1 MLARAELSE
10 FLTGGEIGQGQARR
24 VKHIGERRGM
34 GASGDGPRV
43 PASGERRSVP
53 FARFRAPVI
62 GPPARDAG
70 GTAEPPARD
79 AGNSGAGSGGNS
91 GAGTPGQGKP
101 DRQSDSRRAAI
112 WLAATFVGAVGIAVG
127 NDLTTVFAHSPALFI
142 IVLAVVTIAIGA
154 LYFSSDMRDRLRSS
168 GPAEIDT
175 DENNS
180 VRIDA
185 GASVVKTGATSTGQ
199 AEQQPPTTA
208 KPNRERGSGRP
219 IGDDVAEPSPAAR
232 WWLIVFCVALAMSVT
247 FGYGFWVI
255 GNGFAHSSALGVW
268 GLVSVVVVL
277 AVVMLLARRLRG
289 VPGRLP
295 SASGWLAWLRAWR
308 NGVLAIGVS
317 AIGLSSGATLGYA
330 QLLPG
335 PVPAVPCPPPTELRV
350 LAASEVLGPLQA
362 AITDYEQGERSRF
375 ASACYAVDIT
385 AYAAGNDKAAD
396 DGIVG
401 GWNLADGP
409 RPDVWLPASVE
420 ELPVKT
426 SPTDNPVI
434 DPLGSIATSPV
445 VVAVP
450 SGLVTPALRQY
461 EENYSLSDIY
471 EAIKGGFTLQ
481 VPNPRLSETARLGI
495 ADLYP
500 ALSQAEQAQIG
511 DSVSFP
517 TDSGN
522 LLCQSAPSKP
532 TAYLVS
538 EVTVRQSNDG
548 DLGASACPAQQAAQG
563 QLAAFSPATGNG
575 VVLDFPYTTVTWH
588 GAKPSAAKVH
598 AEEDFFRWLISPA
611 GTHALTAQGLSPPGP
626 EASLP
631 SPDAVDAAVN
641 GFTQVQPSARI
652 LIAID
657 DSMPMRPY
665 LGQIAQATD
674 ALLGPS
680 GQGGNLSSRDSFGIW
695 AFPSPSGATEKTA
708 VPLGPES
715 AAQRGRVPP
724 AVAAIAGAGH
734 SAEFD
739 LVYDAAI
746 SLSSQAPP
754 GSASSLVILTDGD
767 NRPADAGGKD
777 MVAITNLL
785 AAQKPGSLPIKVY
798 VIAFGPAGCAETPSG
813 LSGDSL
819 NALAKAGGGTC
830 ADAASG
836 SLQQQ
841 LAQDISALSTGG

>member
-1 MLARAELSE
+1 
-10 FLTGGEIGQGQARR
+10 
-24 VKHIGERRGM
+24 
-34 GASGDGPRV
+34 V
-43 PASGERRSVP
+43 P
-53 FARFRAPVI
+53 
-62 GPPARDAG
+62 
-70 GTAEPPARD
+70 
-79 AGNSGAGSGGNS
+79 
-91 GAGTPGQGKP
+91 P
-101 DRQSDSRRAAI
+101 DRPPDSRRAAI

-142 IVLAVVTIAIGA
+142 VVLAVVTIAIGA
-154 LYFSSDMRDRLRSS
+154 LYFFSDMRDRLWSF

-175 DENNS
+175 GENNS
-180 VRIDA
+180 GRGDA
-185 GASVVKTGATSTGQ
+185 GASAAKTGPASTGLAGGQ
-199 AEQQPPTTA
+199 AGRQPSTMA
-208 KPNRERGSGRP
+208 DKDRGSSRALGA
-219 IGDDVAEPSPAAR
+219 DDVAEPSPALR
-232 WWLIVFCVALAMSVT
+232 WWLIIFCVALAMSVT
-247 FGYGFWVI
+247 FAYGFWVI
-255 GNGFAHSSALGVW
+255 GNGFAHSSVLGVW

-277 AVVMLLARRLRG
+277 AAVMLLARRLRG
-289 VPGRLP
+289 APDWLRGTP
-295 SASGWLAWLRAWR
+295 DWLAWLHAWR

-330 QLLPG
+330 QLLPD
-335 PVPAVPCPPPTELRV
+335 PVPAAPCPAPTELRG
-350 LAASEVLGPLQA
+350 LAASEVLGSLQA
-362 AITDYEQGERSRF
+362 AITKYEQDERSRF
-375 ASACYAVDIT
+375 ASSCYAVDIT
-385 AYAAGNDKAAD
+385 AYAAGNDKAAN

-409 RPDVWLPASVE
+409 RPDVWVPASTE

-426 SPTDNPVI
+426 SSADNPVL
-434 DPLGSIATSPV
+434 DPHHSIATSPV

-450 SGLVTPALRQY
+450 SRLVTPALAQY
-461 EENYSLSDIY
+461 ERNQSLSDIY
-471 EAIKGGFTLQ
+471 EAIKGSFTLQ

-495 ADLYP
+495 ANLYP
-500 ALSQAEQAQIG
+500 ALSPAEQARIG

-522 LLCQSAPSKP
+522 LLCQSAPTKP

-538 EVTVRQSNDG
+538 NVTVRQNNDG
-548 DLGASACPAQQAAQG
+548 DLGASACPGQQATQG
-563 QLAAFSPATGNG
+563 QLAAFSPANGNG
-575 VVLDFPYTTVTWH
+575 VVLDFPYTTVTWRD
-588 GAKPSAAKVH
+588 AKPSAAKVH
-598 AEEDFFRWLISPA
+598 AEQDFYNWLIGEA
-611 GTHALTAQGLSPPGP
+611 GRKALTAQGLNPPGLEP
-626 EASLP
+626 SLP
-631 SPDAVDAAVN
+631 SPDAVDAAVS
-641 GFTQVQPSARI
+641 GFTKVQPSARI

-657 DSMPMRPY
+657 DSTPMRPY

-674 ALLGPS
+674 AVLGPN

-695 AFPSPSGATEKTA
+695 AFPGPGSATEKTA
-708 VPLGPES
+708 VPLGPQS

-724 AVAAIAGAGH
+724 AIAAIAAHGH

-746 SLSSQAPP
+746 SLSGQAPA

-767 NRPADAGGKD
+767 NQPTDAGGKD
-777 MVAITNLL
+777 MAAITNLL
-785 AAQKPGSLPIKVY
+785 AAQRPGSLPIKVY

-830 ADAASG
+830 ANAASG

>member
-1 MLARAELSE
+1 
-10 FLTGGEIGQGQARR
+10 
-24 VKHIGERRGM
+24 M

-62 GPPARDAG
+62 GTPARDEG
-70 GTAEPPARD
+70 GTAEPPAGGAGASGAGG
-79 AGNSGAGSGGNS
+79 AGNSEAGA
-91 GAGTPGQGKP
+91 PGRGKP
-101 DRQSDSRRAAI
+101 DRPPDSRRAAI
-112 WLAATFVGAVGIAVG
+112 WLAATFDGAVGMAVG
-127 NDLTTVFAHSPALFI
+127 NDLTTVFAHSPAIFI
-142 IVLAVVTIAIGA
+142 VVLTVVTIAIGA
-154 LYFSSDMRDRLRSS
+154 LYFFSDMRDRLRSS
-168 GPAEIDT
+168 GPAEIDAG
-175 DENNS
+175 ENNS
-180 VRIDA
+180 DRGDA
-185 GASVVKTGATSTGQ
+185 GASVTKTSAVSTALADGGQATREQATGGQ
-199 AEQQPPTTA
+199 AERQPPTMA
-208 KPNRERGSGRP
+208 DKDHRSSRALDA
-219 IGDDVAEPSPAAR
+219 DDVAEPSPTLR
-232 WWLIVFCVALAMSVT
+232 WWLIIFCVALAMSVT
-247 FGYGFWVI
+247 FAYGFWVI
-255 GNGFAHSSALGVW
+255 GNGFAHSSVLGVW

-277 AVVMLLARRLRG
+277 AVVMLLARRLR
-289 VPGRLP
+289 
-295 SASGWLAWLRAWR
+295 SAPDWLAWLRAWR

-335 PVPAVPCPPPTELRV
+335 PLAAAPCPAPTELRV

-362 AITDYEQGERSRF
+362 AITKYEQDERSRF
-375 ASACYAVDIT
+375 ASSCYAVDIT
-385 AYAAGNDKAAD
+385 AYAAGNDKAAN

-409 RPDVWLPASVE
+409 RPDVWVPASTE
-420 ELPVKT
+420 ELPTQT
-426 SPTDNPVI
+426 SPVDNPVL
-434 DPLGSIATSPV
+434 DLRGSIATSPV

-450 SGLVTPALRQY
+450 SGLVTPALAQY
-461 EENYSLSDIY
+461 ERNHALADIY
-471 EAIKGGFTLQ
+471 EAIKSSFTLQ

-500 ALSQAEQAQIG
+500 ALSQAEQARIG

-517 TDSGN
+517 TDSSN
-522 LLCQSAPSKP
+522 LLCQSAPGKP

-538 EVTVRQSNDG
+538 GVIVRRSNDG
-548 DLGASACPAQQAAQG
+548 DLGASACPGQQAAQG
-563 QLAAFSPATGNG
+563 QLTAFSPANGNG
-575 VVLDFPYTTVTWH
+575 VVLDFPYTTVTWRD
-588 GAKPSAAKVH
+588 AKPSAAKVH
-598 AEEDFFRWLISPA
+598 AEMDFYNWLISHA
-611 GTHALTAQGLSPPGP
+611 GQQALTGQGLNSPGP

-631 SPDAVDAAVN
+631 SADAVDAAVS

-657 DSMPMRPY
+657 DSTPMRPY

-674 ALLGPS
+674 ALLGPN

-695 AFPSPSGATEKTA
+695 AFPGLGNDTEKTA
-708 VPLGPES
+708 VPLGPQS

-724 AVAAIAGAGH
+724 AVAAIAAHGH

-746 SLSSQAPP
+746 SLSGQAPP
-754 GSASSLVILTDGD
+754 GSASSLVLLTDGD
-767 NRPADAGGKD
+767 NQPTDAGGKD
-777 MVAITNLL
+777 MAAITNLL
-785 AAQKPGSLPIKVY
+785 AAQEPGSLPIKVY

-830 ADAASG
+830 ANAASG

>member
-1 MLARAELSE
+1 MPARAELPE
-10 FLTGGEIGQGQARR
+10 YLTGGEIGRGQARM
-24 VKHIGERRGM
+24 VKHTGERRGM

-70 GTAEPPARD
+70 GTAEPPAGD

-91 GAGTPGQGKP
+91 GADTAGQGKP
-101 DRQSDSRRAAI
+101 DPQPDSRRAAI

-127 NDLTTVFAHSPALFI
+127 NDLTTVFAHSPVLFI
-142 IVLAVVTIAIGA
+142 VVLTVVTITIGA
-154 LYFSSDMRDRLRSS
+154 LYFFSDMRDRLRSS

-175 DENNS
+175 SENNS

-185 GASVVKTGATSTGQ
+185 GASMVKTGAASTGQ
-199 AEQQPPTTA
+199 AGQQPPSTA
-208 KPNRERGSGRP
+208 EPDRGSGRA
-219 IGDDVAEPSPAAR
+219 IGADDVAEPSPAVR

-247 FGYGFWVI
+247 FAYGFWVI
-255 GNGFAHSSALGVW
+255 GNGFAHSSVLGVW

-277 AVVMLLARRLRG
+277 AVVMLLARRLR
-289 VPGRLP
+289 
-295 SASGWLAWLRAWR
+295 SAPDWLAWLRAWR

-335 PVPAVPCPPPTELRV
+335 PVAAAPCPAPTELRV

-362 AITDYEQGERSRF
+362 AITSYEQDERSRF
-375 ASACYAVDIT
+375 ASSCYAVDIT

-409 RPDVWLPASVE
+409 RPDVWVPASVE

-426 SPTDNPVI
+426 SPVDNPVL
-434 DPLGSIATSPV
+434 DPRGSIATSPV

-450 SGLVTPALRQY
+450 SGFVTPALAQY
-461 EENYSLSDIY
+461 ERNHSLSDIY
-471 EAIKGGFTLQ
+471 EAIKGSLTLQ

-500 ALSQAEQAQIG
+500 ALSEAEQAQIG

-522 LLCQSAPSKP
+522 LLCQSAPAKP

-538 EVTVRQSNDG
+538 NVTVRQNNDG
-548 DLGASACPAQQAAQG
+548 DLGASACPGQQAAQG
-563 QLAAFSPATGNG
+563 QLTAFSPANGNG
-575 VVLDFPYTTVTWH
+575 VVLDFPYTTVSWRD
-588 GAKPSAAKVH
+588 AKPSAAKVH
-598 AEEDFFRWLISPA
+598 AEQDFYNWLISEA
-611 GTHALTAQGLSPPGP
+611 GRKALTAQGLNPPGLEP
-626 EASLP
+626 SLP
-631 SPDAVDAAVN
+631 SPDAVDAAVS
-641 GFTQVQPSARI
+641 GFTRVQPSARI

-674 ALLGPS
+674 AVLGPN
-680 GQGGNLSSRDSFGIW
+680 GQGGNLSGRDSFGIW
-695 AFPSPSGATEKTA
+695 AFPSPSGATEKTL
-708 VPLGPES
+708 VPLGTES

-724 AVAAIAGAGH
+724 AVAAIAGRGH

-767 NRPADAGGKD
+767 NQPTDPGGKD
-777 MVAITNLL
+777 MAAITNLL

-830 ADAASG
+830 ANAAGG

>member
-1 MLARAELSE
+1 
-10 FLTGGEIGQGQARR
+10 
-24 VKHIGERRGM
+24 M

-53 FARFRAPVI
+53 FARFKAPVL
-62 GPPARDAG
+62 GPPARDG
-70 GTAEPPARD
+70 GGAAEPPAGG
-79 AGNSGAGSGGNS
+79 AGTGGTGNSGP
-91 GAGTPGQGKP
+91 GAPARGKP
-101 DRQSDSRRAAI
+101 DRQPDSRRAAI

-142 IVLAVVTIAIGA
+142 GVLAVVTIAIGA
-154 LYFSSDMRDRLRSS
+154 LYFFSDMRDRLRSS
-168 GPAEIDT
+168 GATET
-175 DENNS
+175 GTGENNS
-180 VRIDA
+180 DRNDA
-185 GASVVKTGATSTGQ
+185 SASVVKTGADSTRQATGGQ
-199 AEQQPPTTA
+199 AEQQPPPTVE
-208 KPNRERGSGRP
+208 PDRGTGRALRA
-219 IGDDVAEPSPAAR
+219 DDVAEPSPAVR
-232 WWLIVFCVALAMSVT
+232 WWLIVCCVALAMSVT
-247 FGYGFWVI
+247 FAYGFWVI
-255 GNGFAHSSALGVW
+255 GDGFAHSSVLGVW

-277 AVVMLLARRLRG
+277 AVVMLLARRLR
-289 VPGRLP
+289 
-295 SASGWLAWLRAWR
+295 SAPNWLAWLRAWR

-335 PVPAVPCPPPTELRV
+335 PVAAAPCPPPTELRV
-350 LAASEVLGPLQA
+350 LAASEALGPLQA
-362 AITDYEQGERSRF
+362 AITDYEQDERSRF
-375 ASACYAVDIT
+375 ASPCYAVDIT

-396 DGIVG
+396 DGIIG

-409 RPDVWLPASVE
+409 RPDVWLPASTE

-426 SPTDNPVI
+426 SPADDPALA
-434 DPLGSIATSPV
+434 PLGSIATSPV

-450 SGLVTPALRQY
+450 SALVTPALAQY
-461 EENYSLSDIY
+461 EQNHALSDIY

-500 ALSQAEQAQIG
+500 ALSQAEQARIG

-522 LLCQSAPSKP
+522 LLCQSTPTKP

-538 EVTVRQSNDG
+538 NVTVRQSNDG
-548 DLGASACPAQQAAQG
+548 SLGASACPAQQAAPR
-563 QLAAFSPATGNG
+563 QLTAFSPANGNG

-588 GAKPSAAKVH
+588 GVKPSAAKAN
-598 AEEDFFRWLISPA
+598 AEQDFFRWLISPA
-611 GTHALTAQGLSPPGP
+611 GRKALTAQGLNPPGLQP
-626 EASLP
+626 SLP
-631 SPDAVDAAVN
+631 SPDAVDAAVS
-641 GFTQVQPSARI
+641 GFTRVQPSARI

-657 DSMPMRPY
+657 DSTPMRPY

-674 ALLGPS
+674 ALLGPN
-680 GQGGNLSSRDSFGIW
+680 GQGGNLSGRDSFGIW
-695 AFPSPSGATEKTA
+695 AFPGPGSATEKTA
-708 VPLGPES
+708 VPLGTES
-715 AAQRGRVPP
+715 AAQRGRVPA
-724 AVAAIAGAGH
+724 AVAAIAAHGH

-746 SLSSQAPP
+746 SLSGQAPP

-767 NRPADAGGKD
+767 NQPTDPGGKD

-819 NALAKAGGGTC
+819 TALAKAGGGTC
-830 ADAASG
+830 ANAASG

>member
-1 MLARAELSE
+1 MPVRAELPE
-10 FLTGGEIGQGQARR
+10 FLTCVEIGRGQVRT
-24 VKHIGERRGM
+24 VKHAGERRGM

-53 FARFRAPVI
+53 FARFRAPAI
-62 GPPARDAG
+62 GTPARDEG
-70 GTAEPPARD
+70 GAAEPPVGASGAGG
-79 AGNSGAGSGGNS
+79 AGNSGAGAPSRE
-91 GAGTPGQGKP
+91 KP
-101 DRQSDSRRAAI
+101 DRPPDSRRAAI

-127 NDLTTVFAHSPALFI
+127 NDLTTVFAHSPATFVV
-142 IVLAVVTIAIGA
+142 VLAVVTIAIGA
-154 LYFSSDMRDRLRSS
+154 LYFFSDMRDRLRSS

-175 DENNS
+175 GETNS
-180 VRIDA
+180 DRIDM
-185 GASVVKTGATSTGQ
+185 GASAVKPSRGPGRALGA
-199 AEQQPPTTA
+199 
-208 KPNRERGSGRP
+208 
-219 IGDDVAEPSPAAR
+219 DDVAEPSPAVR
-232 WWLIVFCVALAMSVT
+232 WWLIIFCVALAMSVT
-247 FGYGFWVI
+247 FAYGFWVI

-289 VPGRLP
+289 AP
-295 SASGWLAWLRAWR
+295 GWLAWLRAWR

-335 PVPAVPCPPPTELRV
+335 LVPAVPCPPPTELRV

-362 AITDYEQGERSRF
+362 AITKYEQDERSRF
-375 ASACYAVDIT
+375 ASFCYAVDVT

-409 RPDVWLPASVE
+409 RPDVWVPASLE

-426 SPTDNPVI
+426 SPADNPV
-434 DPLGSIATSPV
+434 LGPSRSIATSPV

-461 EENYSLSDIY
+461 EENQALSDIY
-471 EAIKGGFTLQ
+471 EAIKGSFTLQ
-481 VPNPRLSETARLGI
+481 LPNPRLSETARLGI

-538 EVTVRQSNDG
+538 NVTVRQNNDG
-548 DLGASACPAQQAAQG
+548 DLGASACPGQQTAQEY
-563 QLAAFSPATGNG
+563 LTAFTPPNGNG
-575 VVLDFPYTTVTWH
+575 VVLDFPYTTVSWH
-588 GAKPSAAKVH
+588 GARPSAAKTH
-598 AEEDFFRWLISPA
+598 AEQDFYNWLTSPA
-611 GTHALTAQGLSPPGP
+611 GQQALTSQGLNPPGP

-631 SPDAVDAAVN
+631 SPDAVDAAVS
-641 GFTQVQPSARI
+641 GFTRVQPSARI

-674 ALLGPS
+674 ALLGPN

-724 AVAAIAGAGH
+724 AVAAIAAHGH

>member
-1 MLARAELSE
+1 
-10 FLTGGEIGQGQARR
+10 
-24 VKHIGERRGM
+24 
-34 GASGDGPRV
+34 
-43 PASGERRSVP
+43 
-53 FARFRAPVI
+53 
-62 GPPARDAG
+62 
-70 GTAEPPARD
+70 
-79 AGNSGAGSGGNS
+79 
-91 GAGTPGQGKP
+91 
-101 DRQSDSRRAAI
+101 
-112 WLAATFVGAVGIAVG
+112 
-127 NDLTTVFAHSPALFI
+127 
-142 IVLAVVTIAIGA
+142 VLAVVTIAIGA
-154 LYFSSDMRDRLRSS
+154 LYFFSDMRDRLWSS

-175 DENNS
+175 GENNS
-180 VRIDA
+180 DRGDA
-185 GASVVKTGATSTGQ
+185 GASAAKTGPASTGLVGGQ
-199 AEQQPPTTA
+199 AGRQPPTMA
-208 KPNRERGSGRP
+208 DKDRGSSRALGA
-219 IGDDVAEPSPAAR
+219 DDVAEPSPALR
-232 WWLIVFCVALAMSVT
+232 WWLIIFCVALAMSVT
-247 FGYGFWVI
+247 FAYGFWVI
-255 GNGFAHSSALGVW
+255 GNGFAHSSVLGIW

-277 AVVMLLARRLRG
+277 AAVMLLARRLRG
-289 VPGRLP
+289 APDWLR
-295 SASGWLAWLRAWR
+295 SAPDWLAWLRAWR

-330 QLLPG
+330 QLLPD
-335 PVPAVPCPPPTELRV
+335 PVPAAPCPAPTELRV

-362 AITDYEQGERSRF
+362 AITKYEQDERSRF
-375 ASACYAVDIT
+375 ASSCYAVDIT
-385 AYAAGNDKAAD
+385 AYAAGNDKAAN

-409 RPDVWLPASVE
+409 RPDVWVAASTE

-426 SPTDNPVI
+426 SPVDNPV
-434 DPLGSIATSPV
+434 LGRPRSIATSPV

-450 SGLVTPALRQY
+450 SGLITPALAQY
-461 EENYSLSDIY
+461 EENQALSDIY
-471 EAIKGGFTLQ
+471 EAIKGSFTLQ

-538 EVTVRQSNDG
+538 EVTVRQNNDG
-548 DLGASACPAQQAAQG
+548 DLGASACPGQQAAQEH
-563 QLAAFSPATGNG
+563 LTAFTPPNGNG
-575 VVLDFPYTTVTWH
+575 VVLDFPYTTVSWH
-588 GAKPSAAKVH
+588 GARPSAAKTH
-598 AEEDFFRWLISPA
+598 AEQDFYNWLTSPA
-611 GTHALTAQGLSPPGP
+611 GQQALTSQGLNSPGP

-631 SPDAVDAAVN
+631 SPDAVDAAVS
-641 GFTQVQPSARI
+641 GFTKVQPSARI

-657 DSMPMRPY
+657 DSTPMRPY

-680 GQGGNLSSRDSFGIW
+680 GQGGNLSGRDSFGIW
-695 AFPSPSGATEKTA
+695 AFPGPGSATEKTA
-708 VPLGPES
+708 VPLGPQS

-724 AVAAIAGAGH
+724 AVAAIAAHGH

-746 SLSSQAPP
+746 SLSSQAPA

-767 NRPADAGGKD
+767 NQPTDAGGKD
-777 MVAITNLL
+777 MAAITNLL
-785 AAQKPGSLPIKVY
+785 AAQRPGSLPIKVY

-830 ADAASG
+830 ANAASG

>member
-1 MLARAELSE
+1 MPARAELWE
-10 FLTGGEIGQGQARR
+10 FLTGGEIGRGQARR
-24 VKHIGERRGM
+24 VKHTGERRGM

-43 PASGERRSVP
+43 PASGERRSIP

-62 GPPARDAG
+62 GPPARDAD
-70 GTAEPPARD
+70 GTAGPPSGD
-79 AGNSGAGSGGNS
+79 AGNSGAGGTGNS
-91 GAGTPGQGKP
+91 GAGTTGQGKP
-101 DRQSDSRRAAI
+101 DPQPDSRRAAI

-142 IVLAVVTIAIGA
+142 VVLAVVTIAIGA
-154 LYFSSDMRDRLRSS
+154 LYFFGDMRDRLRSS

-175 DENNS
+175 GENNS

-185 GASVVKTGATSTGQ
+185 GASVVKTGTASTGQ
-199 AEQQPPTTA
+199 AERQPPPTA
-208 KPNRERGSGRP
+208 TPERERGSGRP
-219 IGDDVAEPSPAAR
+219 IGEDVAEPSPAVR

-255 GNGFAHSSALGVW
+255 GNGFAHSSVLGVW

-277 AVVMLLARRLRG
+277 AVVMLLARRLR
-289 VPGRLP
+289 
-295 SASGWLAWLRAWR
+295 SAPDWLAWLRAWR

-335 PVPAVPCPPPTELRV
+335 PVTAAPCPAPTELRV

-362 AITDYEQGERSRF
+362 AITSYEQDERSRF
-375 ASACYAVDIT
+375 ASSCYAVDIT

-409 RPDVWLPASVE
+409 RPDVWVPASTE
-420 ELPVKT
+420 ELPVQAA
-426 SPTDNPVI
+426 SADNPVL
-434 DPLGSIATSPV
+434 DPHDSIATSPI

-450 SGLVTPALRQY
+450 SGLVTSALAQY
-461 EENYSLSDIY
+461 EQNHSLPDIY
-471 EAIKGGFTLQ
+471 EAIKGSFTLQ

-522 LLCQSAPSKP
+522 LLCQSAPTEP
-532 TAYLVS
+532 TSYLVS
-538 EVTVRQSNDG
+538 KVTVWQNNDG
-548 DLGASACPAQQAAQG
+548 DLGASACPRQAAQG
-563 QLAAFSPATGNG
+563 QLTAFSPANGNG
-575 VVLDFPYTTVTWH
+575 VVLDFPYTTVSWH
-588 GAKPSAAKVH
+588 DAKPSAAKVH
-598 AEEDFFRWLISPA
+598 AEQDFYNWLISQA
-611 GTHALTAQGLSPPGP
+611 GRKALTAQGLNPPGLQP
-626 EASLP
+626 SLP
-631 SPDAVDAAVN
+631 SPDAVDAAVS
-641 GFTQVQPSARI
+641 GFTKAQPSARI
-652 LIAID
+652 LIAVD
-657 DSMPMRPY
+657 DSTPMRPY

-674 ALLGPS
+674 AVLGPN
-680 GQGGNLSSRDSFGIW
+680 GQGGNLSGHDSFGIW
-695 AFPSPSGATEKTA
+695 AFPSPSGATEKTL
-708 VPLGPES
+708 VPLGTES

-724 AVAAIAGAGH
+724 ALAAIAAHGH

-739 LVYDAAI
+739 LVYNAVQ
-746 SLSSQAPP
+746 SLSSQPP
-754 GSASSLVILTDGD
+754 AGSASSLVLLTDGD
-767 NRPADAGGKD
+767 NQPTDPGGKD
-777 MVAITNLL
+777 MITITNLL
-785 AAQKPGSLPIKVY
+785 SAQKPGGLPIKVY

-819 NALAKAGGGTC
+819 TALAKAGGGTC
-830 ADAASG
+830 ANAASG

>member
-1 MLARAELSE
+1 
-10 FLTGGEIGQGQARR
+10 
-24 VKHIGERRGM
+24 M

-62 GPPARDAG
+62 GPPARGAD

-79 AGNSGAGSGGNS
+79 AGNSGAGSGGS
-91 GAGTPGQGKP
+91 WGADTTGQGKP
-101 DRQSDSRRAAI
+101 DRQPDSRRAAI

-127 NDLTTVFAHSPALFI
+127 NDLTTVFARSPALFI

-154 LYFSSDMRDRLRSS
+154 LYFFSDMRDRLRSS

-175 DENNS
+175 GENNS
-180 VRIDA
+180 DRNDTSD
-185 GASVVKTGATSTGQ
+185 SVVKTGGQ
-199 AEQQPPTTA
+199 AEQQPPTSA
-208 KPNRERGSGRP
+208 KPDRDRGLGRAL
-219 IGDDVAEPSPAAR
+219 GAGAAEPSSAVR
-232 WWLIVFCVALAMSVT
+232 WWLIIFCVALAMSVT
-247 FGYGFWVI
+247 FAYGFWVI
-255 GNGFAHSSALGVW
+255 GNGFAHSSVLGVW

-277 AVVMLLARRLRG
+277 AVVMLLARRLR
-289 VPGRLP
+289 
-295 SASGWLAWLRAWR
+295 SAPDWLAWLRAWR

-335 PVPAVPCPPPTELRV
+335 PVSAAPCPPPTELRV

-362 AITDYEQGERSRF
+362 AITSYEQDERSRF
-375 ASACYAVDIT
+375 ASSCYAVDIT
-385 AYAAGNDKAAD
+385 AYAAGNDKAAG

-409 RPDVWLPASVE
+409 RPDVWVPASTE

-426 SPTDNPVI
+426 SPADNPV
-434 DPLGSIATSPV
+434 LNLRGSIATSPV

-450 SGLVTPALRQY
+450 SGLVTPALAQY
-461 EENYSLSDIY
+461 EQNHSLSDIY

-500 ALSQAEQAQIG
+500 ALSEAEQARIG

-522 LLCQSAPSKP
+522 LLCQSAPTKP

-538 EVTVRQSNDG
+538 NVTVRQNNDG
-548 DLGASACPAQQAAQG
+548 SLGASACPGQQAAQG
-563 QLAAFSPATGNG
+563 RLTAFSPPNGNG
-575 VVLDFPYTTVTWH
+575 VVLDFPYTTVSWRD
-588 GAKPSAAKVH
+588 AKPSAAKTH
-598 AEEDFFRWLISPA
+598 AEQDFFNWLISPA
-611 GTHALTAQGLSPPGP
+611 GRKALTAQGLNPPGLEP
-626 EASLP
+626 SLP
-631 SPDAVDAAVN
+631 SPDAVDAAVS
-641 GFTQVQPSARI
+641 GFTKVQPSARI

-674 ALLGPS
+674 AVLGPN

-695 AFPSPSGATEKTA
+695 AFPSPSGATEKTL
-708 VPLGPES
+708 VPLNAES
-715 AAQRGRVPP
+715 AAQRGRVPA
-724 AVAAIAGAGH
+724 AVTGIAARGH

-739 LVYDAAI
+739 LVYDAAV
-746 SLSSQAPP
+746 SLSSQPP
-754 GSASSLVILTDGD
+754 AGSASSLVILTDGD
-767 NRPADAGGKD
+767 NQPTDPGGKD
-777 MVAITNLL
+777 MAAITNLL

-830 ADAASG
+830 ANAASG

>member
-1 MLARAELSE
+1 
-10 FLTGGEIGQGQARR
+10 
-24 VKHIGERRGM
+24 M

-62 GPPARDAG
+62 GPSARDEG
-70 GTAEPPARD
+70 GTAEPPAGG
-79 AGNSGAGSGGNS
+79 AGNSGAGGAGNS
-91 GAGTPGQGKP
+91 APAAPAQGKP
-101 DRQSDSRRAAI
+101 DPQPDSRRAAI

-142 IVLAVVTIAIGA
+142 VVLAVVTIAIGA
-154 LYFSSDMRDRLRSS
+154 LYFFSDMRDRLRSS

-175 DENNS
+175 GENNS
-180 VRIDA
+180 DRNDA
-185 GASVVKTGATSTGQ
+185 SASVVKTGAASTRLETGGQASGGQ
-199 AEQQPPTTA
+199 AEDQPPTTV
-208 KPNRERGSGRP
+208 KQDRGPRRALGA
-219 IGDDVAEPSPAAR
+219 DDVAEPSSAVR
-232 WWLIVFCVALAMSVT
+232 WWLIIFCVALAMSVT
-247 FGYGFWVI
+247 FAYGFWVI
-255 GNGFAHSSALGVW
+255 GNGFAHSSVLGVW

-277 AVVMLLARRLRG
+277 AVVMLLARRLR
-289 VPGRLP
+289 
-295 SASGWLAWLRAWR
+295 SAPGWLAWLRAWR

-335 PVPAVPCPPPTELRV
+335 PVPATPCPPPTELRI
-350 LAASEVLGPLQA
+350 LAASEALGPLQA
-362 AITDYEQGERSRF
+362 AITDYEQDERSRF
-375 ASACYAVDIT
+375 ASSCYAVDIT

-409 RPDVWLPASVE
+409 RPDVWLPASLE

-426 SPTDNPVI
+426 SPADNPVL

-461 EENYSLSDIY
+461 ERNHSLSDIY
-471 EAIKGGFTLQ
+471 EAIKGGLTLQ

-522 LLCQSAPSKP
+522 LLCQSAPTKP

-538 EVTVRQSNDG
+538 NVTVRQSNDG
-548 DLGASACPAQQAAQG
+548 DLGASACPGQQPAQG
-563 QLAAFSPATGNG
+563 QLTAFSPPNGNG

-588 GAKPSAAKVH
+588 DTKPSAAKAR
-598 AEEDFFRWLISPA
+598 AEKDFFHWLISPA
-611 GTHALTAQGLSPPGP
+611 GRRALTAQGLNPPGLEP
-626 EASLP
+626 SLP
-631 SPDAVDAAVN
+631 SPDAVDAAVS
-641 GFTQVQPSARI
+641 GFTKVQPSARI
-652 LIAID
+652 LVAID
-657 DSMPMRPY
+657 DSTPMRPY

-674 ALLGPS
+674 AVLGPN
-680 GQGGNLSSRDSFGIW
+680 GQGGNLSGRDSFGIW
-695 AFPSPSGATEKTA
+695 TFPGPGSATQQTA
-708 VPLGPES
+708 VPLDTES
-715 AAQRGRVPP
+715 AAQRGRVPA
-724 AVAAIAGAGH
+724 AVAAITAHGH

-739 LVYDAAI
+739 LVYNAVQ
-746 SLSSQAPP
+746 SLITQPP
-754 GSASSLVILTDGD
+754 AGSASSLVLLTDGD
-767 NRPADAGGKD
+767 NQPTDPGGKD
-777 MVAITNLL
+777 MITITNLL
-785 AAQKPGSLPIKVY
+785 SAQKPGGLPIKVY

>member
-1 MLARAELSE
+1 
-10 FLTGGEIGQGQARR
+10 
-24 VKHIGERRGM
+24 M

-53 FARFRAPVI
+53 FARFRAPAI

-70 GTAEPPARD
+70 GTAAPPAGG
-79 AGNSGAGSGGNS
+79 AGNSGAGGTGNS
-91 GAGTPGQGKP
+91 GADTTAQGTP
-101 DRQSDSRRAAI
+101 DRPPDSRRAAI

-127 NDLTTVFAHSPALFI
+127 NDLTTVFAHSPVLFI
-142 IVLAVVTIAIGA
+142 VVLAVVTIAIGA
-154 LYFSSDMRDRLRSS
+154 LYFFSDMRDRLRSS
-168 GPAEIDT
+168 GSAEIGT
-175 DENNS
+175 SENNS
-180 VRIDA
+180 VRID
-185 GASVVKTGATSTGQ
+185 TGATAVKTDAASTGQ
-199 AEQQPPTTA
+199 AERQPPPTA
-208 KPNRERGSGRP
+208 KPDRDRAPRRTLGADN
-219 IGDDVAEPSPAAR
+219 VAEPSPAVR

-247 FGYGFWVI
+247 FAYGFWVL
-255 GNGFAHSSALGVW
+255 GNGFAHSSVLGVW

-277 AVVMLLARRLRG
+277 AVVMLLARWLRRA
-289 VPGRLP
+289 P
-295 SASGWLAWLRAWR
+295 GWLTWLTWLRAWR

-335 PVPAVPCPPPTELRV
+335 PVPAVPCPAPTELRV
-350 LAASEVLGPLQA
+350 LAASEALGPLQA
-362 AITDYEQGERSRF
+362 AITDYEQAERSRF
-375 ASACYAVDIT
+375 ASFCYAVDIT

-409 RPDVWLPASVE
+409 RPDVWVPASTE

-426 SPTDNPVI
+426 SPADDPVL
-434 DPLGSIATSPV
+434 DPHDSIATSPV

-450 SGLVTPALRQY
+450 SRLVTPALAQY
-461 EENYSLSDIY
+461 ERNHSLSDIY
-471 EAIKGGFTLQ
+471 EAIKGSLTLQ

-495 ADLYP
+495 ANLYP

-522 LLCQSAPSKP
+522 LLCQSAPTTP

-538 EVTVRQSNDG
+538 NVTVRQSNDG
-548 DLGASACPAQQAAQG
+548 VLGASTCPGQQAAQG
-563 QLAAFSPATGNG
+563 QLTAFSPANGNG
-575 VVLDFPYTTVTWH
+575 VVLDFPYTTVTWRD
-588 GAKPSAAKVH
+588 AKPSAAKTH
-598 AEEDFFRWLISPA
+598 AEQDFFNWLTSPA
-611 GTHALTAQGLSPPGP
+611 GVKALTGQGLNPPGLEP
-626 EASLP
+626 SLP
-631 SPDAVDAAVN
+631 SPDAVDAAVS
-641 GFTQVQPSARI
+641 GFTKVQPSARI

-657 DSMPMRPY
+657 DSLPMRPY
-665 LGQIAQATD
+665 LGQIAQATN
-674 ALLGPS
+674 AVLGPN
-680 GQGGNLSSRDSFGIW
+680 GQGGNLSGRDSFGIW
-695 AFPSPSGATEKTA
+695 AFPSPAGATEKTL
-708 VPLGPES
+708 VPLGTES
-715 AAQRGRVPP
+715 TAQRGRVPA
-724 AVAAIAGAGH
+724 AVTGIAARGH

-739 LVYDAAI
+739 LVYDAAV
-746 SLSSQAPP
+746 SLSSRPP
-754 GSASSLVILTDGD
+754 AGSASSLVILTDGD
-767 NRPADAGGKD
+767 NQASDPGGKD
-777 MVAITNLL
+777 MAAITNLL
-785 AAQKPGSLPIKVY
+785 AAQQPGSLPIKVY

-830 ADAASG
+830 ANAASG

>member
-1 MLARAELSE
+1 MRAELPE
-10 FLTGGEIGQGQARR
+10 FLTCGEIGRGQAST
-24 VKHIGERRGM
+24 VKHAGERRGM

-62 GPPARDAG
+62 GPPARDTD
-70 GTAEPPARD
+70 GTAGPPAGD
-79 AGNSGAGSGGNS
+79 AGNSGAGGAGNS
-91 GAGTPGQGKP
+91 GAGTTGQGKP
-101 DRQSDSRRAAI
+101 DPQPDSRRAAI

-142 IVLAVVTIAIGA
+142 VVLAVVTIAIGA
-154 LYFSSDMRDRLRSS
+154 LYFFSDMRDRLRSS

-175 DENNS
+175 GENNS
-180 VRIDA
+180 VRVDA
-185 GASVVKTGATSTGQ
+185 GASVVKTGAASTGQ
-199 AEQQPPTTA
+199 AEQQLPPTA
-208 KPNRERGSGRP
+208 KPDRGPGRALRA
-219 IGDDVAEPSPAAR
+219 DDLTEPSPAVR
-232 WWLIVFCVALAMSVT
+232 WWLIIFCVALAMSVT
-247 FGYGFWVI
+247 FAYGFWVI
-255 GNGFAHSSALGVW
+255 GNGFAHSSVLGVW
-268 GLVSVVVVL
+268 GLVSVIVVL
-277 AVVMLLARRLRG
+277 AVVMLLARRLR
-289 VPGRLP
+289 
-295 SASGWLAWLRAWR
+295 SAPDWLAWLRAWR

-335 PVPAVPCPPPTELRV
+335 PVAAAPCPAPTELRV

-362 AITDYEQGERSRF
+362 AITDYEQDERSRF
-375 ASACYAVDIT
+375 ASSCYAVDIT

-409 RPDVWLPASVE
+409 RPDVWVPASVE

-426 SPTDNPVI
+426 SPADNPVL

-450 SGLVTPALRQY
+450 SALVTPALAQY
-461 EENYSLSDIY
+461 ERNHALSDIY
-471 EAIKGGFTLQ
+471 EAIKGSLTLQ

-500 ALSQAEQAQIG
+500 ALSEAEQAQIG

-522 LLCQSAPSKP
+522 LLCQSAPAKP

-538 EVTVRQSNDG
+538 NVTVRQSNDG
-548 DLGASACPAQQAAQG
+548 DLGASACPGQQAAQG
-563 QLAAFSPATGNG
+563 QLTAFSPSNGNG
-575 VVLDFPYTTVTWH
+575 VVLDFPYTTVSWH
-588 GAKPSAAKVH
+588 GVKPSAAKAN
-598 AEEDFFRWLISPA
+598 AEQDFFHWLISPA
-611 GTHALTAQGLSPPGP
+611 GRKALTAQGLNPPGLQP
-626 EASLP
+626 SLP
-631 SPDAVDAAVN
+631 SPDAVDAAVS
-641 GFTQVQPSARI
+641 GFTKVQPSARI

-657 DSMPMRPY
+657 DSTPMRPY

-674 ALLGPS
+674 ALLGPN

-695 AFPSPSGATEKTA
+695 AFPGPGSATEKTA
-708 VPLGPES
+708 VPLDTQS

-724 AVAAIAGAGH
+724 ALAAIAAHGH

-739 LVYDAAI
+739 LVYNAVQ
-746 SLSSQAPP
+746 SLSSQPP
-754 GSASSLVILTDGD
+754 AGSASSLVLLTDGD
-767 NRPADAGGKD
+767 NQPTDPGGKD
-777 MVAITNLL
+777 MITITNLL
-785 AAQKPGSLPIKVY
+785 SAQKPGGLPIKVY

-830 ADAASG
+830 ANAAGG